1 MVGGVSG
8 FLIVRSS
15 LATLDETLEGADLW
29 LLRGAQIGGALEDV
43 LGGACSWHR
52 VLTRRGK

>member
-1 MVGGVSG
+1 MIGGVSG

-15 LATLDETLEGADLW
+15 LAALDKALEGADLW

-43 LGGACSWHR
+43 LGGASSWHR
-52 VLTRRGK
+52 VLT

>member
-15 LATLDETLEGADLW
+15 LATLDEALEGADLW

-43 LGGACSWHR
+43 LGGASGWHR
-52 VLTRRGK
+52 VLS